1 VTTPAPLAGVEPPSG
16 DYIRP
21 MTWPIV
27 AGALG

>member
-1 VTTPAPLAGVEPPSG
+1 MTTPAPLAGVYIRQG